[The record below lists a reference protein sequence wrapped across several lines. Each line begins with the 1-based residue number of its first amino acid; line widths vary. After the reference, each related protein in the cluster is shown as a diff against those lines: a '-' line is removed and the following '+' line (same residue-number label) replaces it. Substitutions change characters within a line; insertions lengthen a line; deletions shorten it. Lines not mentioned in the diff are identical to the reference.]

1 VRVLITGGRGFVGSH
16 LAEELRGRGHAVT
29 ACGRRDGDL
38 TRAGVTEQLL
48 ERHEPDIVVHLA
60 ATVGRAAGERD
71 PVELARQNAGAT
83 ALVARACAVAGVRL
97 AYGSSTEVYGSSG
110 EAPAREDAPLGAP
123 LHSLYGLSKR
133 WGEEAALFY
142 CPDASLLRLSLPYG
156 PGVVPGQGTGA
167 IVNMLD
173 QARHGRPIPAYRDTV
188 RSWCWVGDAVR
199 GVAFILESE
208 RGGAWNVGR
217 DDDPRSM
224 VEVAALACRL
234 TGAPEGLIEETNPP
248 DLAGASHRVSME
260 KLRGLGWAPEVGLE
274 QGMRSTL
281 DALVSV
287 GSAG

>member
-1 VRVLITGGRGFVGSH
+1 VRVLITGGHGFVGSH
-16 LAEELRGRGHAVT
+16 LSEELTGRGHEVT
-29 ACGRRDGDL
+29 ACGREDGDL
-38 TRAGVTEQLL
+38 TRAGVAEQLL
-48 ERHEPDIVVHLA
+48 ERHVPDTVVHLA
-60 ATVGRAAGERD
+60 AAVGRAAGERD

-97 AYGSSTEVYGSSG
+97 ACGSSTEVYGSTG
-110 EAPAREDAPLGAP
+110 EKPAREDEPLVSA
-123 LHSLYGLSKR
+123 LQSLYGLSKR

-142 CPDASLLRLSLPYG
+142 CPDAVLLRLSLPYG
-156 PGVVPGQGTGA
+156 PGVVPGQGSGA

-173 QARHGRPIPAYRDTV
+173 QALHGRPIPAYRDTV

-199 GVAFILESE
+199 GVALVLESG

-234 TGAPEGLIEETNPP
+234 AGAPESLIEETDPP
-248 DLAGASHRVSME
+248 GPAGAAHRVSME

-274 QGMRSTL
+274 QGMRATL
-281 DALVSV
+281 ASLVSP
-287 GSAG
+287 G